1 MTIIWGLKMAR
12 RKSRFRH
19 IREKYL
25 IIVDGKCE
33 KWYFQLLKKHENL
46 RSVDIVPELPSRR
59 NLKYVFTLVLDKI
72 REGYDKVIW
81 VLDFDAIIKEDRET
95 RKRGKKGKIQE
106 FKEYVDKLRKH
117 KNVFVLVNTPCL
129 EFWYLLHFKRTG
141 RYFNNC
147 CDVIKCLK
155 KVDKSVSDYEKSER
169 YYKKAS
175 SDIYKKLKPFQ
186 NTAIKNAESLGDFDF
201 NNCQR
206 AKAEIYKVFE
216 IIGVSTERNHV

>member
-12 RKSRFRH
+12 RKSKFRR
-19 IREKYL
+19 IREKYS

-46 RSVDIVPELPSRR
+46 QSVDIVPELPSRR
-59 NLKYVFTLVLDKI
+59 KLKDVFSLVVGKI
-72 REGYDKVIW
+72 KEGYDKVIW
-81 VLDFDAIIKEDRET
+81 VLDFDVLVKEDGET

-106 FKEYVDKLRKH
+106 FKECVDRLRKH

-129 EFWYLLHFKRTG
+129 EFWYLLHFRRTG
-141 RYFNNC
+141 RYFGNC
-147 CDVIKCLK
+147 DKVIKCLK
-155 KVDKSVSDYEKSER
+155 KVELLSDYEKSER

-175 SDIYKKLKPFQ
+175 SDIYEKLKPFQ
-186 NTAIKNAESLGDFDF
+186 NAAIKNAESLGDFDF
-201 NNCQR
+201 NDCQR

-216 IIGVSTERNHV
+216 IIGVSTERNRV